1 MVIVVVQVSSEENVH
16 EGHEGGGGSYILG
29 MYIRH
34 SGRRT
39 ADGVLCWRL
48 EAQSWPIHATAFL
61 GSSPVSLARGTSYSV
76 HSRGLPSPFAMAWT
90 CTGYR

>member
-16 EGHEGGGGSYILG
+16 KGHEGGGFIYSW
-29 MYIRH
+29 H
-34 SGRRT
+34 VHTSEWT

-90 CTGYR
+90 CTEYR

>member
-1 MVIVVVQVSSEENVH
+1 MK
-16 EGHEGGGGSYILG
+16 GMKGGSYILG
-29 MYIRH
+29 MYIRQ

-90 CTGYR
+90 CTEYR